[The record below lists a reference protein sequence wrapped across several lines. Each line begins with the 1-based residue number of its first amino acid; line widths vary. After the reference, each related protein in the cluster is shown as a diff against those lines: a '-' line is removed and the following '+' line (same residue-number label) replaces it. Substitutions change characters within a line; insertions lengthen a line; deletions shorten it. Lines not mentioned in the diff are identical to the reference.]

1 MEDSKV
7 YILNKAGHDYSG
19 AQQWGELVAVV
30 SGNMNVFRPD
40 RSLFTIK
47 EKLEK
52 FDPEKDYLLLSGNTF
67 GNVLS
72 VMYIM
77 HLLKDNIKR
86 VNLLI
91 YDAKNV
97 EYLLHVLDLSNG
109 LQFVRVSYG
118 KRGVI
123 GATD

>member
-1 MEDSKV
+1 VANSKV

-19 AQQWGELVAVV
+19 ALKWGELVAVV

-40 RSLFTIK
+40 RSLFSIK

-72 VMYIM
+72 VIHIM
-77 HLLKDNIKR
+77 HSLKDTIKH
-86 VNLLI
+86 VNLLV

-97 EYLLHVLDLSNG
+97 EYLLHTLDLSKG
-109 LQFVRVSYG
+109 LQFVR
-118 KRGVI
+118 
-123 GATD
+123 A